1 MNRSRPVAAL
11 LIAVVASVSLPTRAY
26 AASPAVP
33 AVSAARAVGAPCGAP
48 VAVIG
53 ADVTPANLPLVRGAL
68 GVGPGT
74 TELREMLADE
84 RARAHGL
91 IPPALLGIVAVSS
104 VLLSPQP
111 AGAGLAVTVT
121 RDVTRDAAATYAN
134 ALLTAGVIDARVR
147 VTAPPSQRAL
157 GTTALLGLLRA
168 AEVSCLAIDPARR
181 DLALREIALTD
192 SLTPSIGPRGAAAR
206 LLFALKRDAVDGG
219 LVAPAALAALVARD
233 AAARGVAVAPSL
245 QPALVAYLRD
255 LVASRA
261 YAAVAGARPSIAGTA
276 PFQALV
282 RLSGLG
288 ARGALTRGTI
298 VTAGAAGLAVRAADG
313 LHTYQPA
320 AAVPVYRNGAPSAL
334 GAIRPGD
341 TVVVTTDAGG
351 HPTRIDATS
360 TGTGMRTGTGAGN
373 GATIRSVAVV
383 GAAATGLAVRR
394 AMGGVRIYHP
404 AAGVPVYRDGARSAL
419 AAIRRDDTVVI
430 TTDAAG
436 RVTRIDAT
444 SSASGTGTAAGTENQ
459 GATVHGVAA
468 AAGAAA
474 TGLAVKEADGTRTYR
489 PAPGLRVYRNGAAS
503 TLGAIRSTDAVTVTT
518 NAAGA
523 ATRIDATSARAPA
536 AAPVAPVKHGAV
548 AHGVAVVSAAG
559 AAALAVKEANG
570 TRTYRPS
577 AGTAVYRNGA
587 RSAAGAIR
595 PTDAVTVT
603 MDAAGAVTR
612 IDATS
617 KPAAAPVVPA
627 VVKTDTGALNPA
639 LILIPLLALLLLGLL
654 LLARRRRRSATT
666 TTTTT
671 TTVAQPLSAID
682 DDRV

>member
-1 MNRSRPVAAL
+1 MNKPRSIAAL
-11 LIAVVASVSLPTRAY
+11 LIAVVASVSLPARVH
-26 AASPAVP
+26 AAAP
-33 AVSAARAVGAPCGAP
+33 AVSVARAVGASCDAP

-53 ADVTPANLPLVRGAL
+53 ADVTPANLPLVRRAL

-74 TELREMLADE
+74 TELRETLADE

-111 AGAGLAVTVT
+111 AGSGLDVTVT

-147 VTAPPSQRAL
+147 VTAPPSQQAL

-168 AEVSCLAIDPARR
+168 AETSCLAISSARR

-192 SLTPSIGPRGAAAR
+192 SLTPSIGPRDAAAR
-206 LLFALKRDAVDGG
+206 LLFALKRDAVAGG
-219 LVAPAALAALVARD
+219 LVAPAALTAVVARD
-233 AAARGVAVAPSL
+233 AAARGVAVVPTL

-261 YAAVAGARPSIAGTA
+261 YAAVAGARPSIAGA
-276 PFQALV
+276 PPFQALV

-288 ARGALTRGTI
+288 ARGTLTRGTI

-313 LHTYQPA
+313 LHTYHPA
-320 AAVPVYRNGAPSAL
+320 AAVPVYRNGARGAL

-341 TVVVTTDAGG
+341 TVVVTTDAAG

-360 TGTGMRTGTGAGN
+360 TGTGTGAGN
-373 GATIRSVAVV
+373 SATIRGVAVV

-404 AAGVPVYRDGARSAL
+404 AAGVPVYRDGARRAL

-444 SSASGTGTAAGTENQ
+444 SSASGTGTGAGTEKQ
-459 GATVHGVAA
+459 GATVYGVAA

-474 TGLAVKEADGTRTYR
+474 TGLAVKEANGTRTYR

-503 TLGAIRSTDAVTVTT
+503 MLGAIRSTDAVTVTT

-523 ATRIDATSARAPA
+523 ATRIDATSGRAPVAAPA
-536 AAPVAPVKHGAV
+536 APVTHGAV

-559 AAALAVKEANG
+559 AAALAVKEAAG
-570 TRTYRPS
+570 TRTYHPS
-577 AGTAVYRNGA
+577 AGTVVYRNGA
-587 RSAAGAIR
+587 RSAVGAIR
-595 PTDAVTVT
+595 PTDAVSVT
-603 MDAAGAVTR
+603 TNAAGAVTR

-617 KPAAAPVVPA
+617 KPAAAVVVPA
-627 VVKTDTGALNPA
+627 VVKTDTAALNPA
-639 LILIPLLALLLLGLL
+639 LALIPLLALLLLGLL
-654 LLARRRRRSATT
+654 LLARRRRRRVIT

>member
-1 MNRSRPVAAL
+1 MNRSRPIAAL
-11 LIAVVASVSLPTRAY
+11 LIAVV
-26 AASPAVP
+26 
-33 AVSAARAVGAPCGAP
+33 VSASLTVRVPTSAAFAVGAPCGAP

-68 GVGPGT
+68 GEGPGT
-74 TELREMLADE
+74 TELRETLADE

-111 AGAGLAVTVT
+111 AGAGLDVTVT

-168 AEVSCLAIDPARR
+168 AEVSCLTIDPTRR

-192 SLTPSIGPRGAAAR
+192 SLTPPIGPRGGAAR
-206 LLFALKRDAVDGG
+206 LLFALKRDAVDGK
-219 LVAPAALAALVARD
+219 LIAPDALAALVARD
-233 AAARGVAVAPSL
+233 AAAHGVAVAPSL
-245 QPALVAYLRD
+245 QPALVAYLHD
-255 LVASRA
+255 LVVSHV
-261 YAAVAGARPSIAGTA
+261 YVAVAAARPSIAGAA

-282 RLSGLG
+282 RLGG
-288 ARGALTRGTI
+288 LTRGTI

-313 LHTYQPA
+313 LHTYQVA
-320 AAVPVYRNGAPSAL
+320 AAVPVYRHGAPSAL

-341 TVVVTTDAGG
+341 TVVVTTDAAG

-360 TGTGMRTGTGAGN
+360 TGATSMGTGN
-373 GATIRSVAVV
+373 GATIRGVAVV
-383 GAAATGLAVRR
+383 GAAATGLAIRR
-394 AMGGVRIYHP
+394 AIGGVRIYHP

-419 AAIRRDDTVVI
+419 AAIRRNDTVVI

-444 SSASGTGTAAGTENQ
+444 SSASGTGTGAAVGKR
-459 GATVHGVAA
+459 GATVHGVAV

-474 TGLAVKEADGTRTYR
+474 TGLTVKEANGTHTYR

-518 NAAGA
+518 NAASA
-523 ATRIDATSARAPA
+523 MTRIDATSGRALVA
-536 AAPVAPVKHGAV
+536 VPVAPVKHGTV
-548 AHGVAVVSAAG
+548 AHGVAVGSAAG
-559 AAALAVKEANG
+559 AWALVVKVVNG

-577 AGTAVYRNGA
+577 AGTMVYRNGT
-587 RSAAGAIR
+587 RSAIGAIQ
-595 PTDAVTVT
+595 PADAVTVT
-603 MDAAGAVTR
+603 TNAAGIVTR
-612 IDATS
+612 IDAMS
-617 KPAAAPVVPA
+617 KPAA
-627 VVKTDTGALNPA
+627 VVKTATAALNPA
-639 LILIPLLALLLLGLL
+639 LALIPLLALLLLGLL
-654 LLARRRRRSATT
+654 LLARRRRRRVTT
-666 TTTTT
+666 TTTTI
-671 TTVAQPLSAID
+671 TTVAQPLSAMND
-682 DDRV
+682 DHV

>member
-1 MNRSRPVAAL
+1 MNRPRSIAAL
-11 LIAVVASVSLPTRAY
+11 LIAVVASVSLPARAY
-26 AASPAVP
+26 AAAP
-33 AVSAARAVGAPCGAP
+33 AVSVARAVGASCDAP

-53 ADVTPANLPLVRGAL
+53 ADVTPANLPLVRRAL

-74 TELREMLADE
+74 TELRETLADE

-111 AGAGLAVTVT
+111 AGSGLDVTVT

-147 VTAPPSQRAL
+147 VTAPPSQQAL

-168 AEVSCLAIDPARR
+168 AETSCLAISSARR

-192 SLTPSIGPRGAAAR
+192 SLTPSIGPRDAAAR
-206 LLFALKRDAVDGG
+206 LLFALKRDAVAGG
-219 LVAPAALAALVARD
+219 LVAPAALTAVVARD
-233 AAARGVAVAPSL
+233 AAARGVAVVPTL

-261 YAAVAGARPSIAGTA
+261 YAAVAGARPSIAGA
-276 PFQALV
+276 PPFQALV

-288 ARGALTRGTI
+288 ARGALTRGAI
-298 VTAGAAGLAVRAADG
+298 VTAGAAGLTVRAADG
-313 LHTYQPA
+313 LHTYHPMA
-320 AAVPVYRNGAPSAL
+320 AAPVYRNGTRGAL
-334 GAIRPGD
+334 GALQAAD
-341 TVVVTTDAGG
+341 TVVVTTDAAG
-351 HPTRIDATS
+351 HLTRIDATS
-360 TGTGMRTGTGAGN
+360 AGTGTGN
-373 GATIRSVAVV
+373 GATIRGVAVV

-436 RVTRIDAT
+436 RVTRIDAI
-444 SSASGTGTAAGTENQ
+444 SSASGTGTGAAEKQ

-474 TGLAVKEADGTRTYR
+474 
-489 PAPGLRVYRNGAAS
+489 
-503 TLGAIRSTDAVTVTT
+503 
-518 NAAGA
+518 
-523 ATRIDATSARAPA
+523 
-536 AAPVAPVKHGAV
+536 
-548 AHGVAVVSAAG
+548 
-559 AAALAVKEANG
+559 AALAVKEAAG
-570 TRTYRPS
+570 TRTYHPS
-577 AGTAVYRNGA
+577 AGTVVYRNGA
-587 RSAAGAIR
+587 RSAVGAIR
-595 PTDAVTVT
+595 PTDAVSVT
-603 MDAAGAVTR
+603 TTAAGAVTR

-617 KPAAAPVVPA
+617 KPAAAVVVPA
-627 VVKTDTGALNPA
+627 VVKTDTAALNPA
-639 LILIPLLALLLLGLL
+639 LALIPLLALLLLGLL
-654 LLARRRRRSATT
+654 LLARRRRRRVIT

>member
-1 MNRSRPVAAL
+1 MNKPRRVVAL
-11 LIAVVASVSLPTRAY
+11 LIAGLAIASLPARVH
-26 AASPAVP
+26 AAAPAVG
-33 AVSAARAVGAPCGAP
+33 SPCNAP

-53 ADVTPANLPLVRGAL
+53 ADVTPANLPLVRRAL
-68 GVGPGT
+68 SVGPGT
-74 TELREMLADE
+74 TELRETLADE

-111 AGAGLAVTVT
+111 AGSGLDVTVT

-134 ALLTAGVIDARVR
+134 ALLTAGVLDARVR

-181 DLALREIALTD
+181 DLALREITLTD
-192 SLTPSIGPRGAAAR
+192 SLGRTNPRDAAPR

-219 LVAPAALAALVARD
+219 LVAPAALAAVVARD
-233 AAARGVAVAPSL
+233 AAAHGVAVAPSL

-255 LVASRA
+255 LVASHV
-261 YAAVAGARPSIAGTA
+261 YAAVAAARPSIAGAA

-313 LHTYQPA
+313 LHTYHPA
-320 AAVPVYRNGAPSAL
+320 AAVPVYRNGARGAL

-341 TVVVTTDAGG
+341 TVVVTTDAAG

-360 TGTGMRTGTGAGN
+360 TGTGTGAGN
-373 GATIRSVAVV
+373 SATIRGVAVV

-444 SSASGTGTAAGTENQ
+444 SSASGTGTGAGTEKQ
-459 GATVHGVAA
+459 GATVYGVAA

-474 TGLAVKEADGTRTYR
+474 TGLAVKEANGTRTYR

-503 TLGAIRSTDAVTVTT
+503 MLGAIRSTDAVTVTT

-523 ATRIDATSARAPA
+523 ATRIDATSGRTAVVAPA
-536 AAPVAPVKHGAV
+536 APVTHGAV
-548 AHGVAVVSAAG
+548 AHGVAVVSAAR
-559 AAALAVKEANG
+559 AAALAVKEATG
-570 TRTYRPS
+570 TRTYHPS
-577 AGTAVYRNGA
+577 AGTVVYRNGA
-587 RSAAGAIR
+587 RSAVGAIQR
-595 PTDAVTVT
+595 ADAVTVT
-603 MDAAGAVTR
+603 TDAAGMVTR

-617 KPAAAPVVPA
+617 KPAAAPIAPA
-627 VVKTDTGALNPA
+627 AVKTDTGALNPA
-639 LILIPLLALLLLGLL
+639 LILIPLLALLLLGLVV
-654 LLARRRRRSATT
+654 LARRRRRRVITT
-666 TTTTT
+666 ITTT
-671 TTVAQPLSAID
+671 TTVAQPLNAID